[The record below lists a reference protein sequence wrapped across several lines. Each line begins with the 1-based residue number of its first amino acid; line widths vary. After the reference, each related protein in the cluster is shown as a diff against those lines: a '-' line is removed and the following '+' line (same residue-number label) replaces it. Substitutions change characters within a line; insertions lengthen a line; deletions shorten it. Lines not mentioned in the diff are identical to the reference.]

1 MAWLTDIRTTT
12 IAALVG
18 VAAGGVE
25 DSRVRPFAFG
35 GAGDATTAD
44 TFPRLVVGCRRFR
57 REPRGNTG
65 RMDLT
70 AEIVIQCITVG
81 PPGEVA
87 GAVAACETLE
97 EQVHAAL
104 VNDGAWL
111 TLWKGFP
118 APRVLSSDVDV
129 TIVGSTAVCSIVQTW
144 EVRGE
149 YTRPAGRGDDLSTI
163 VSTLTST
170 PKPAVVATVD
180 GLDA

>member
-25 DSRVRPFAFG
+25 DSRVRPFAIG
-35 GAGDATTAD
+35 GAGDATTPD

-57 REPRGNTG
+57 REPRGNMG
-65 RMDLT
+65 RMELT
-70 AEIVIQCITVG
+70 AEIVVQCITVG
-81 PPGEVA
+81 APADVA
-87 GAVAACETLE
+87 NVVAACETLE

-104 VNDGAWL
+104 ANDDAWL

-118 APRVLSSDVDV
+118 PPRVLSSDVDV
-129 TIVGSTAVCSIVQTW
+129 TTTGASVVCSIVQTW

-149 YTRPAGRGDDLSTI
+149 YTRPVGRGDDLSTI
-163 VSTLTST
+163 VSTLTDT
-170 PKPAVVATVD
+170 PQPTVVATVD
-180 GLDA
+180 NLDA